1 MENILNYIIAGLAN
15 GCIYSL
21 VAIGFVLIYKSS
33 GILNFAQGTI
43 VILNAFVFYSFT
55 IQLGIPMVIAILLTL
70 AFGALLG
77 FVIERF
83 ILDRLIGQPILAVII
98 LTLAFS
104 EFLKGIMNLGWGTDI
119 LSAPQLFPRGNI
131 TILNIVT
138 LDYSRIAFL
147 VITFFLIIIFAIF
160 YNKTKIG
167 LAMKATSDDT
177 IAAGSVGIRV
187 RRVFVVTWIIS
198 CITAAAGGILVTNV
212 MGIHIQVAEIGFK
225 AMAVALVGG
234 LQSLPGII
242 IIGPAMGIIEFLSA
256 AYLDPLVDGGMRD
269 LVPFIILLIVL
280 IFRPSGIFGWKHIE
294 RI

>member
-1 MENILNYIIAGLAN
+1 MEKLLNYIIAGLAN

-33 GILNFAQGTI
+33 SILNFAQGAI
-43 VILNAFVFYSFT
+43 VILSAFVFYSFT
-55 IQLGIPMVIAILLTL
+55 IQLGIPIVIAILLAL

-119 LSAPQLFPRGNI
+119 LSVPQLFPRGNI
-131 TILNIVT
+131 TILNIAT

-147 VITFFLIIIFAIF
+147 VITFVLISIFAIF

-187 RRVFVVTWIIS
+187 RRVFAVTWIIS
-198 CITAAAGGILVTNV
+198 CITAAASGILVTNV
-212 MGIHIQVAEIGFK
+212 MGIHYKVAEIGFK

-242 IIGPAMGIIEFLSA
+242 IIGPVMGIIEFLSA

-269 LVPFIILLIVL
+269 LAPFIILLIVL
-280 IFRPSGIFGWKHIE
+280 IFRPSGIFGWERIE